1 MGPSRKPAKG
11 SSYKLSRNRQA
22 CRRTHQ
28 GFEGAWATRYETLV
42 LWGGEFGRTAAVE
55 LDQSGDPGRGHN
67 PNGYTM
73 FLAGGEV
80 TPGISYGQ
88 TDEDGYYAIK
98 DKVHIHDL
106 HATILHLM
114 GLDHQQLTDRCPWK
128 CRA

>member
-1 MGPSRKPAKG
+1 
-11 SSYKLSRNRQA
+11 
-22 CRRTHQ
+22 
-28 GFEGAWATRYETLV
+28 
-42 LWGGEFGRTAAVE
+42 
-55 LDQSGDPGRGHN
+55 
-67 PNGYTM
+67 M

-114 GLDHQQLTDRCPWK
+114 GLDHQQLTDMSMEMSCMILSHNWR
-128 CRA
+128 